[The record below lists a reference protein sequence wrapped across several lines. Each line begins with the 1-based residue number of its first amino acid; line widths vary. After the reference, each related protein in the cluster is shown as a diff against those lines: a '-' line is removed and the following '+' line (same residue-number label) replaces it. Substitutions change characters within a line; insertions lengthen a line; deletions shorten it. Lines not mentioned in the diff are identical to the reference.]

1 MKSGFAGDR
10 ISQILRKQKL
20 RPLVGHKH
28 IADASGIDGKS
39 LAFGHSDAENIELF
53 ARALDFDRLKVIEVW
68 QGRRDQGAGFQM
80 AITQMWELYGS

>member
-20 RPLVGHKH
+20 RPLVGHMH